1 MKQPVATQRVL
12 NEPWMQRDPESLRT
26 ETMRREKPETMIKPA
41 YRKTIRMIIN
51 GRDREVD
58 VRPSELLADV
68 LRERISLTGTK
79 VGCEAGDCGACTV
92 LINGKPALSCLT
104 LAIECDGKEILTI
117 EGVGNADTG
126 ELHPLQ
132 AAFVENY
139 AVQCGFC
146 TPAMIL
152 TAKAL
157 LDQNADPDEDE
168 IREAIN
174 GVICRCT
181 GYVQI
186 VESVKRAAEA
196 IRETRRTLD
205 RRRDR

>member
-1 MKQPVATQRVL
+1 M
-12 NEPWMQRDPESLRT
+12 MEST
-26 ETMRREKPETMIKPA
+26 NKKV
-41 YRKTIRMIIN
+41 IRMVIN
-51 GRDREVD
+51 GQDREIEVH
-58 VRPSELLADV
+58 PNELLVDV
-68 LRERISLTGTK
+68 LRERLRLTGTK

-92 LINGKPALSCLT
+92 LINGKPNLSCLT
-104 LAIECDGKEILTI
+104 LAIECHGKEILTI
-117 EGVGNADTG
+117 EGVGDAEKG

-132 AAFVENY
+132 KAFVEHY
-139 AVQCGFC
+139 GVQCGFC

-157 LDQNADPDEDE
+157 LDKNPDPNENE

-186 VESVKRAAEA
+186 VESIQAASKEM
-196 IRETRRTLD
+196 RGTDE
-205 RRRDR
+205 

>member
-1 MKQPVATQRVL
+1 M
-12 NEPWMQRDPESLRT
+12 MMEST
-26 ETMRREKPETMIKPA
+26 NKKMIH
-41 YRKTIRMIIN
+41 MVIN
-51 GRDREVD
+51 GQDREIEVH
-58 VRPSELLADV
+58 PNELLVDV
-68 LRERISLTGTK
+68 LRERLRLTGTK

-92 LINGKPALSCLT
+92 LINGKPNLSCLT
-104 LAIECDGKEILTI
+104 LAIECHGKEIFTI
-117 EGVGNADTG
+117 EGVGDAEKG

-132 AAFVENY
+132 KAFVEHY
-139 AVQCGFC
+139 GVQCGFC

-157 LDQNADPDEDE
+157 LDKNPDPNENE

-186 VESVKRAAEA
+186 VESIQAASKEM
-196 IRETRRTLD
+196 RGTDE
-205 RRRDR
+205 

>member
-1 MKQPVATQRVL
+1 M
-12 NEPWMQRDPESLRT
+12 MEST
-26 ETMRREKPETMIKPA
+26 NKKV
-41 YRKTIRMIIN
+41 IRMVIN
-51 GRDREVD
+51 GQDREIE
-58 VRPSELLADV
+58 VRPNELLVDV
-68 LRERISLTGTK
+68 LRERLRLTGTK

-92 LINGKPALSCLT
+92 LINGKPTLSCLT
-104 LAIECDGKEILTI
+104 LAIECHGKEILTI
-117 EGVGNADTG
+117 EGLGDSEKA

-132 AAFVENY
+132 KAFVEHY
-139 AVQCGFC
+139 GVQCGFC

-157 LDQNADPDEDE
+157 LDNNPDPNENE

-186 VESVKRAAEA
+186 VESIQAASKEM
-196 IRETRRTLD
+196 RGTDE
-205 RRRDR
+205 

>member
-1 MKQPVATQRVL
+1 
-12 NEPWMQRDPESLRT
+12 MQEAVT
-26 ETMRREKPETMIKPA
+26 
-41 YRKTIRMIIN
+41 RKVIRMVIN
-51 GRDREVD
+51 GKDRDLD
-58 VRPSELLADV
+58 VRPNELLADV
-68 LRERISLTGTK
+68 LRERLGLTGTK
-79 VGCEAGDCGACTV
+79 TGCEAGDCGACTV

-104 LAIECDGKEILTI
+104 LAIECHGKEILTI
-117 EGVGNADTG
+117 EGLGDGERG

-132 AAFVENY
+132 QSFVEHY
-139 AVQCGFC
+139 GVQCGFC

-157 LDQNADPDEDE
+157 LDKNPNPDEME

-186 VESVKRAAEA
+186 VESIQAVARAESRP
-196 IRETRRTLD
+196 ITQGTHISRSGPE
-205 RRRDR
+205 